1 MTSTKEPLKM
11 KLDSQLIMNS
21 NGRICDKL
29 NHALWKFSSRADKK
43 QKTKTESSHSLTI
56 FYLVMKLFQYDL

>member
-1 MTSTKEPLKM
+1 MAEYVTNSTMLFESLVPE
-11 KLDSQLIMNS
+11 QI
-21 NGRICDKL
+21 
-29 NHALWKFSSRADKK
+29 KK